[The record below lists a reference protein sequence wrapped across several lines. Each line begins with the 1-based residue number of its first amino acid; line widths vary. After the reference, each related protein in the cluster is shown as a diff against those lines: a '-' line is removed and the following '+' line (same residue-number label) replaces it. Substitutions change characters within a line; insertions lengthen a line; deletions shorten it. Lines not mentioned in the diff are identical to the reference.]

1 MLGFELKT
9 FNYESPPLTTRPGL
23 SPYKTSSCDAD
34 QMKRR
39 KDRPSPF
46 DFEHPELFL
55 KCFVSRNVVA
65 VVVVVVVG
73 NGRIAPPPSSS
84 SSSSLASLVDFSNL
98 EKEDR

>member
-65 VVVVVVVG
+65 VVVG

>member
-1 MLGFELKT
+1 
-9 FNYESPPLTTRPGL
+9 
-23 SPYKTSSCDAD
+23 
-34 QMKRR
+34 MKRR

-65 VVVVVVVG
+65 VVVG